1 MRGSA
6 PHRTEQSPTPDP
18 APPGFSPTAA
28 TVVGN
33 RLVAAGIRFSA
44 ATGNRLAAA
53 GSCLRAATGNR
64 IAAAGSCL
72 HAAAGSHPNLRRQEV
87 ALSVCYNL
95 KKWRARKPKLLN
107 CLYKTR
113 VNWIAAGRV
122 L

>member
-28 TVVGN
+28 TVAGN
-33 RLVAAGIRFSA
+33 RLVAAGIRFST
-44 ATGNRLAAA
+44 ATRNPLAAA

-64 IAAAGSCL
+64 IAAAGRR
-72 HAAAGSHPNLRRQEV
+72 PNLRRQEV

-95 KKWRARKPKLLN
+95 KKWMTRKPKLLN